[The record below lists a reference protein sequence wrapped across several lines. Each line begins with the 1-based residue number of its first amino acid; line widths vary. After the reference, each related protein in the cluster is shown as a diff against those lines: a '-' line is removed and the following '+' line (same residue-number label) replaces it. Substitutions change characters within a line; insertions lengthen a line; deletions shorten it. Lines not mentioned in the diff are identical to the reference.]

1 MPPPSSL
8 TDATAIVTH
17 RCHRHRHSPMPPPSS
32 LSDATAIVSS
42 LSDATAIVTRA
53 FFLRP
58 RRSHQIFNINPIRFA
73 TFFLRLYKLFLFVF
87 YPLHILFI
95 FGFIVL

>member
-32 LSDATAIVSS
+32 LAGSFSVLADRTKSS
-42 LSDATAIVTRA
+42 IST
-53 FFLRP
+53 P
-58 RRSHQIFNINPIRFA
+58 
-73 TFFLRLYKLFLFVF
+73 LRLYKLFLLDNLSRCLWCSTLS
-87 YPLHILFI
+87 PI
-95 FGFIVL
+95 